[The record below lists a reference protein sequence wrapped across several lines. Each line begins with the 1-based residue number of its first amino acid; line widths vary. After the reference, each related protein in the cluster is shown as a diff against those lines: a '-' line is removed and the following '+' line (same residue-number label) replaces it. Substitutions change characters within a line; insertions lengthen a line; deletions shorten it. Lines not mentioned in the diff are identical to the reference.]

1 MPNPFSGSNPFSGD
15 TGRRKRREKEWRTSA
30 REQGLSTEEYN
41 RGRRAYLRRGEFPI
55 DRETRSE
62 SARKVSRRVGGADVT
77 EFPTTTV
84 ERKPIRLGP
93 RQIPVYT
100 SGDDGLERMGEME
113 PGSQF
118 LPVSKTAP
126 KAQAMTYH
134 YTETPDGGLK
144 VVNAVPRVGAS
155 DQWVRISSRP
165 GGGRKSPQ
173 QTADE
178 ITVRGYEVLKRQRD
192 MFGERIEIPEDY
204 MREYLAARKRLGLP
218 PPAGPEERPQPPA
231 APSAPSS

>member
-15 TGRRKRREKEWRTSA
+15 TGRRKRREKEWMDFA

-62 SARKVSRRVGGADVT
+62 SGMKVSRRIGGADVT

-100 SGDDGLERMGEME
+100 YGDNGLERMGEME

-118 LPVSKTAP
+118 LPVSKTTP
-126 KAQAMTYH
+126 RGQAMTYH
-134 YTETPDGGLK
+134 YTETPEGGLK
-144 VVNAVPRVGAS
+144 VINAVPRVGSS
-155 DQWVRISSRP
+155 DQWVKVGSRP
-165 GGGRKSPQ
+165 GGSRKSPQ
-173 QTADE
+173 QISDE
-178 ITVRGYEVLKRQRD
+178 IIMHGMEAMKRQRD
-192 MFGERIEIPEDY
+192 MFGERIEIPEEY
-204 MREYLAARKRLGLP
+204 MLEYLA
-218 PPAGPEERPQPPA
+218 
-231 APSAPSS
+231 